1 MALFKSWQLQE
12 DPFYSMVG
20 ELLKVWCE
28 YLYIIYSIQLL
39 LIQLLLP
46 VDSKIGLF
54 PASKVGGIADNLHK

>member
-1 MALFKSWQLQE
+1 
-12 DPFYSMVG
+12 MVG

-46 VDSKIGLF
+46 VDNQIGLF

>member
-1 MALFKSWQLQE
+1 
-12 DPFYSMVG
+12 MVG

-54 PASKVGGIADNLHK
+54 PVSKVGGIVDNLYK